1 MKVDDKKEM
10 TERFRL
16 YGEIFL
22 LCLLICDN
30 EVDDIIDLY
39 IPVGALEEYEI
50 DYNIEIHTDTGDG
63 VFSGIEFIDG
73 MLWVYITCNESVCFT
88 DVHSESLQGVLE
100 VLTKYNEEL

>member
-10 TERFRL
+10 MERFRL

-22 LCLLICDN
+22 LCMLICDN
-30 EVDDIIDLY
+30 EVDDLMDLS
-39 IPVGALEEYEI
+39 IPVDELDEYEI

-63 VFSGIEFIDG
+63 VFSGIEFVDG
-73 MLWVYITCNESVCFT
+73 MLWVYITCMESVCFT

-100 VLTKYNEEL
+100 VLSKYYDEL